1 MKRLRSSIKETPEKD
16 EAEASTSHDALA
28 SSSMD
33 ISDSLE
39 GRRCEQVSTLEEAKE
54 FVDTSNHVLN
64 VVVLPPTAGDSG
76 SDDTDQE
83 YLPDD
88 PEDEFDPAGEL
99 EVEQEVRVEEFAT
112 TKLSGKEK
120 RALPRWK
127 KTEDLDMIFPFEQ
140 LQRNENLQQLA
151 SLTPLE

>member
-54 FVDTSNHVLN
+54 VVDTSNHVLN

-99 EVEQEVRVEEFAT
+99 EVEQEVRVEEFETA
-112 TKLSGKEK
+112 KLS
-120 RALPRWK
+120 
-127 KTEDLDMIFPFEQ
+127 
-140 LQRNENLQQLA
+140 
-151 SLTPLE
+151 

>member
-1 MKRLRSSIKETPEKD
+1 MKWLRSSRKETPKKD
-16 EAEASTSHDALA
+16 ETEASTGHGALA

-39 GRRCEQVSTLEEAKE
+39 GRRCEQVSTLQEAKE
-54 FVDTSNHVLN
+54 VMATSNHVLN

-88 PEDEFDPAGEL
+88 PEDESDPAGEL
-99 EVEQEVRVEEFAT
+99 EVEQEVRVEEFETA
-112 TKLSGKEK
+112 KLSRKRKES
-120 RALPRWK
+120 
-127 KTEDLDMIFPFEQ
+127 F
-140 LQRNENLQQLA
+140 A
-151 SLTPLE
+151 SVEKHRRSGQDISG